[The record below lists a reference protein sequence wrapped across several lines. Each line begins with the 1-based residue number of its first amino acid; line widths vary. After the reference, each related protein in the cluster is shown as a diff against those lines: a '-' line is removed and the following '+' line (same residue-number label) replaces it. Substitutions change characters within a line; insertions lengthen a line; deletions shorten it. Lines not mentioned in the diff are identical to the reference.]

1 MSRFEQILNSPG
13 PPAEVSPP
21 RGASKGTVSGAVGA
35 ANNAVSSAKVMDQ
48 ETLDKYWQSV
58 LTNAYFLRYP
68 AGEGKF
74 EPLRPLYDVLNKLKS
89 LGAGLA
95 IVEEKVG
102 RRGRVMRLK
111 LEQSTISNEDWKRIR
126 AEELPG
132 YREQLRW
139 LFTLSVMGAA
149 AEYVDLGVDFPREWI
164 EDNLGKHGARIADLR
179 REVLE
184 EMVERMVRGKSG
196 RVCFEVDGEASGAGD
211 SDSDGA
217 RVVSGEDKG
226 YKKVYCLVPGKTG
239 CREIGGRAVVELTPE
254 EVVLVA
260 EAQAAGML
268 APGPEGA
275 LSALKWAG

>member
-196 RVCFEVDGEASGAGD
+196 RVCFEVDDWVGAGD
-211 SDSDGA
+211 SDGTG
-217 RVVSGEDKG
+217 VVSGDDKGKG

-275 LSALKWAG
+275 RAALKWAG